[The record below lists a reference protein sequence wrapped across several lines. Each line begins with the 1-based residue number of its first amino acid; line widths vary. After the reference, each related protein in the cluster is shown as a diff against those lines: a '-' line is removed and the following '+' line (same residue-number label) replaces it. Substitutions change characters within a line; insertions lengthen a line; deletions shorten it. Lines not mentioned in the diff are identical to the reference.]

1 MLAEVFSIIAPVF
14 LIAALGFVWAR
25 MEQPFD
31 TLLVT
36 ALLVNVTSP
45 CLIFSRV
52 ASLTEPVSTFGTIAG
67 VAALSI
73 AIFGATGYAAAKLL
87 KLPVTATVAPIMFPN
102 NGNMGLA
109 LCLFAFGEVG
119 VGLGIGFFIVAATS
133 QFTLAPWIASG
144 RFSPR
149 QMLRSPVIYA
159 SLASLVFLAGWL
171 QLPGWLYN
179 TTKLL
184 GDISIPMMLITLGV
198 SLARLKVVS
207 LRNSVIVSLLR
218 LGIGFVTGA
227 GLIWAFSL
235 SGAVAGVVIIMCSM
249 PPAVFNYLFAARYGN
264 HAEEVAGTVIISTAL
279 SFATMPLL
287 MAYALRA

>member
-1 MLAEVFSIIAPVF
+1 MGELFSIIAPVF
-14 LIAALGFVWAR
+14 LISALGYAWAK

-36 ALLVNVTSP
+36 ALLTNVTSP

-52 ASLTEPVSTFGTIAG
+52 ASLDEDFATFGG
-67 VAALSI
+67 VAGLAMLSI
-73 AIFGATGYAAAKLL
+73 AIFAATGYAAAKAL
-87 KLPVTATVAPIMFPN
+87 KLPVTATVGPIMFPN

-119 VGLGIGFFIVAATS
+119 IGLGIGFFIVSATT

-144 RFSPR
+144 RFSLR
-149 QMLRSPVIYA
+149 QILRSPVIYA
-159 SLASLVFLAGWL
+159 STASIIFLGAGIPVPEWL
-171 QLPGWLYN
+171 HN
-179 TTKLL
+179 TTTLL
-184 GDISIPMMLITLGV
+184 GDVSIPLMLITLGV

-207 LRNSVIVSLLR
+207 LRNSLIVSLLR
-218 LGIGFVTGA
+218 LGIGFTTGV
-227 GLIWAFSL
+227 GLVWAFGL
-235 SGAVAGVVIIMCSM
+235 TGVTAGVVLIMCSM
-249 PPAVFNYLFAARYGN
+249 PPAVFNYLFAARYGD

-287 MAYALRA
+287 LAYALG